1 MSNDFKVSEK
11 IIVMGILEPYYPVNC
26 LAYALDV
33 PEDEI
38 RAVLDWYHKGAVRSF
53 SDAIWI
59 MIREQNLSEDDVREV
74 FSYLDSQEIVERAIK
89 DAKEEKEQTF
99 PDTGDSEVYAEAF
112 KAGYVFSSALL
123 FHNLKIRTKSSI
135 EEINALFSMSPAM
148 EEWIEA
154 MSHTSDKLELR
165 NQLFEK
171 QSMGKVYAAL
181 TELFGPD
188 VTARL
193 KENEATAEINRSTRE
208 LPKDIGIKFV
218 DIINNKIAPLSKS
231 GAGEKEVEEALF
243 QAIVEGGLLPENVS
257 LEQFRQR
264 VKNAEADEESG
275 MNYESEYRKQTGKD
289 LTARDYA
296 E

>member
-1 MSNDFKVSEK
+1 MSKDFMVSEG
-11 IIVMGILEPYYPVNC
+11 IIVIGILEPFYPVNC
-26 LAYALDV
+26 LAYAFDV
-33 PEDEI
+33 SEEEI
-38 RAVLDWYHKGAVRSF
+38 QAILDWYHKGAIRSF

-89 DAKEEKEQTF
+89 DAKEEKGQTF
-99 PDTGDSEVYAEAF
+99 PDTGDSEVHSEAY

-165 NQLFEK
+165 NQLFGK

-181 TELFGPD
+181 TELVGPD

-193 KENEATAEINRSTRE
+193 KENEATAEINRSIRE
-208 LPKDIGIKFV
+208 LPKDVGIKLV
-218 DIINNKIAPLSKS
+218 DIINNKIVPLAKR
-231 GAGEKEVEEALF
+231 GAGEKEVEEAMF
-243 QAIVEGGLLPENVS
+243 QAIIEGGLLPENVS

-264 VKNAEADEESG
+264 VKSAEADEVSG
-275 MNYESEYRKQTGKD
+275 VNYESEYRKQTGKD
-289 LTARDYA
+289 LTAGDYA

>member
-1 MSNDFKVSEK
+1 MFL
-11 IIVMGILEPYYPVNC
+11 MTFLLILLSYRVN
-26 LAYALDV
+26 
-33 PEDEI
+33 I
-38 RAVLDWYHKGAVRSF
+38 TWVR
-53 SDAIWI
+53 
-59 MIREQNLSEDDVREV
+59 
-74 FSYLDSQEIVERAIK
+74 QEI
-89 DAKEEKEQTF
+89 
-99 PDTGDSEVYAEAF
+99 
-112 KAGYVFSSALL
+112 FSLS
-123 FHNLKIRTKSSI
+123 NKNWNKI
-135 EEINALFSMSPAM
+135 
-148 EEWIEA
+148 
-154 MSHTSDKLELR
+154 
-165 NQLFEK
+165 
-171 QSMGKVYAAL
+171 GKVYAAL

-193 KENEATAEINRSTRE
+193 KENEATAEINRSIRE

>member
-193 KENEATAEINRSTRE
+193 KENEATAEINRSIRE

-218 DIINNKIAPLSKS
+218 DIINNKIAPLSQS

>member
-26 LAYALDV
+26 LGYALDV

-171 QSMGKVYAAL
+171 QGMEKVYAAL

-193 KENEATAEINRSTRE
+193 KENEATAEINRSIRE

>member
-59 MIREQNLSEDDVREV
+59 MIWEQNLSEDDVREV

-171 QSMGKVYAAL
+171 QSIGKVYAAL

-193 KENEATAEINRSTRE
+193 KENEATAEINRSIRE

>member
-99 PDTGDSEVYAEAF
+99 NDLRMATQEREQQEQS
-112 KAGYVFSSALL
+112 
-123 FHNLKIRTKSSI
+123 HN
-135 EEINALFSMSPAM
+135 E
-148 EEWIEA
+148 
-154 MSHTSDKLELR
+154 
-165 NQLFEK
+165 
-171 QSMGKVYAAL
+171 
-181 TELFGPD
+181 
-188 VTARL
+188 
-193 KENEATAEINRSTRE
+193 
-208 LPKDIGIKFV
+208 
-218 DIINNKIAPLSKS
+218 
-231 GAGEKEVEEALF
+231 
-243 QAIVEGGLLPENVS
+243 
-257 LEQFRQR
+257 
-264 VKNAEADEESG
+264 
-275 MNYESEYRKQTGKD
+275 
-289 LTARDYA
+289 
-296 E
+296 

>member
-193 KENEATAEINRSTRE
+193 KENEATAEINRSIRE

>member
-188 VTARL
+188 VTG
-193 KENEATAEINRSTRE
+193 T
-208 LPKDIGIKFV
+208 
-218 DIINNKIAPLSKS
+218 
-231 GAGEKEVEEALF
+231 
-243 QAIVEGGLLPENVS
+243 
-257 LEQFRQR
+257 
-264 VKNAEADEESG
+264 
-275 MNYESEYRKQTGKD
+275 
-289 LTARDYA
+289 
-296 E
+296 

>member
-135 EEINALFSMSPAM
+135 EEINALLSMSPAM

-193 KENEATAEINRSTRE
+193 KENEATAEINRSIRE

-275 MNYESEYRKQTGKD
+275 INYESEYRKQTGKD

>member
-193 KENEATAEINRSTRE
+193 KENEATAEINRSIRE

-289 LTARDYA
+289 LTARDYV